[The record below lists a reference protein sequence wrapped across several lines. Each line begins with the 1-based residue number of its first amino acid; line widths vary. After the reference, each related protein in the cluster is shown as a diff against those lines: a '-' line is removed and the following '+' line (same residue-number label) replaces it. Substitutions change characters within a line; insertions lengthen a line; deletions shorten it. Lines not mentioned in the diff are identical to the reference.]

1 MSMNA
6 AQKSN
11 MQRIGYSTIAGKHA
25 LTEQQA
31 RVFDTL
37 DPRPDIPWPQFDVG
51 NLTHGAFRQ
60 AAAIECRRDL
70 TGIGLKPRR
79 GLCPHLAIWA
89 AKSPRI

>member
-1 MSMNA
+1 MGMNA
-6 AQKSN
+6 AQESN
-11 MQRIGYSTIAGKHA
+11 MQRTGYRTIVGKHA
-25 LTEQQA
+25 LTDQQA

-37 DPRPDIPWPQFDVG
+37 DPRPDLPWPQFDVG